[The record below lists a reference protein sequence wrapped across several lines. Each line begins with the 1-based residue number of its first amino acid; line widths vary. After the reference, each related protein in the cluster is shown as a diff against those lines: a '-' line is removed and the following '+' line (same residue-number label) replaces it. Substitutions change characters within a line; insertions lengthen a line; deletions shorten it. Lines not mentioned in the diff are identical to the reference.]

1 MYLCLNFV
9 VILPKNLRE
18 GEIVLIKMRKYLW
31 PMLLC
36 LLLTFSCT
44 GKKADTE
51 MEMDVPA
58 DSVADS
64 SLVAVEDTLERLITE
79 TPMPRAA
86 DAYFDD
92 FVFNF
97 TANKRLQFERIVFP
111 LRVTEA
117 DGKMK
122 MTEKSQWKMEHLFM
136 RQGYYTLL
144 FDDDAQ
150 MSHMKDTAVNEA
162 VVEKI
167 MLRKNQVKNY
177 FFHRVR
183 GAWMMY
189 EVRTVPMEEN
199 VNASFLSFYKR
210 FTTDSV
216 FQVQSINETVQF
228 VGPDPD
234 DDFNVMEGV
243 ITPDTWEAFAPQL
256 PEKVL
261 YNIVYGKPETK
272 GNKKIFLMRGVSNG
286 LEVELR
292 FKKVGGK
299 WLLMKM
305 TT

>member
-1 MYLCLNFV
+1 
-9 VILPKNLRE
+9 
-18 GEIVLIKMRKYLW
+18 MRKYLW

-44 GKKADTE
+44 GKKAGVETE
-51 MEMDVPA
+51 VPA
-58 DSVADS
+58 DSVGDS
-64 SLVAVEDTLERLITE
+64 SQVVIEDTLEQLITE

-92 FVFNF
+92 FIFNF

-117 DGKMK
+117 DGKTR

-144 FDDDAQ
+144 FDDDDQ
-150 MSHMKDTAVNEA
+150 MSHMKDSAVNEA
-162 VVEKI
+162 IVEKI
-167 MLRKNQVKNY
+167 MLKKNKVKNY

-189 EVRTVPMEEN
+189 EVRTTPVEEN
-199 VNASFLSFYKR
+199 AHASFLSFYKR
-210 FTTDSV
+210 FTTDSL
-216 FQVQSINETVQF
+216 FQVQSINETVEF

-292 FKKVGGK
+292 FKKVGGR
-299 WLLMKM
+299 WMLMKM

>member
-1 MYLCLNFV
+1 M
-9 VILPKNLRE
+9 RE

-234 DDFNVMEGV
+234 DDFNMMEGV

-261 YNIVYGKPETK
+261 YNIVYGKHEAE
-272 GNKKIFLMRGVSNG
+272 GNKKIFLMRGVANG

>member
-1 MYLCLNFV
+1 
-9 VILPKNLRE
+9 
-18 GEIVLIKMRKYLW
+18 MRKILW
-31 PMLLC
+31 PTLAVV
-36 LLLTFSCT
+36 LLTYSCT
-44 GKKADTE
+44 GKQTSTVDE
-51 MEMDVPA
+51 MSP

-64 SLVAVEDTLERLITE
+64 TETVIVDTLEQLITE
-79 TPMPRAA
+79 SPMPRAA

-117 DGKMK
+117 DGQTK

-144 FDDDAQ
+144 FDDEAQ
-150 MSHMKDTAVNEA
+150 MSHMKDTAINEA
-162 VVEKI
+162 IVEKI

-189 EVRTVPMEEN
+189 EVRTTPVEEN
-199 VNASFLSFYKR
+199 ANASFLTFYKR

-234 DDFNVMEGV
+234 DDFSVMEGV

-261 YNIVYGKPETK
+261 YNIVYGKPEAE
-272 GNKKIFLMRGVSNG
+272 GNKKIFLMRGVANG

>member
-1 MYLCLNFV
+1 
-9 VILPKNLRE
+9 
-18 GEIVLIKMRKYLW
+18 MRKILW
-31 PMLLC
+31 PTLAVV
-36 LLLTFSCT
+36 LLTYSCT
-44 GKKADTE
+44 GKQTSTVDE
-51 MEMDVPA
+51 MSP

-64 SLVAVEDTLERLITE
+64 TDTMMVDTLEQLITE
-79 TPMPRAA
+79 SPMPRAA

-117 DGKMK
+117 DGQTK

-150 MSHMKDTAVNEA
+150 MSHMKDTAINEA
-162 VVEKI
+162 IVEKI

-189 EVRTVPMEEN
+189 EVRTTPVEEN
-199 VNASFLSFYKR
+199 ANASFITFYKR

-234 DDFNVMEGV
+234 DDFSVMEGV

-261 YNIVYGKPETK
+261 YNIVYGKPEAE
-272 GNKKIFLMRGVSNG
+272 GNKKIFLMRGVANG

>member
-1 MYLCLNFV
+1 
-9 VILPKNLRE
+9 
-18 GEIVLIKMRKYLW
+18 MRKYLW

-44 GKKADTE
+44 GKKAGVET
-51 MEMDVPA
+51 DVPA

-64 SLVAVEDTLERLITE
+64 SQVVIEDTLEQLITE

-92 FVFNF
+92 FIFNF

-117 DGKMK
+117 DGKTQ

-162 VVEKI
+162 IVEKI

-189 EVRTVPMEEN
+189 EVRTTPVEEN
-199 VNASFLSFYKR
+199 ANASFLSFYKR

-256 PEKVL
+256 PGKVL

>member
-1 MYLCLNFV
+1 
-9 VILPKNLRE
+9 
-18 GEIVLIKMRKYLW
+18 MRKFLW

-44 GKKADTE
+44 GKKAGVET
-51 MEMDVPA
+51 DVPA

-64 SLVAVEDTLERLITE
+64 SQVVIEDTLEQLITE

-92 FVFNF
+92 FIFNF
-97 TANKRLQFERIVFP
+97 TANKRLQFERIIFP

-117 DGKMK
+117 DGKTQ

-144 FDDDAQ
+144 FDDEAQ
-150 MSHMKDTAVNEA
+150 MSHMKDSAVNEA
-162 VVEKI
+162 IVEKI

-189 EVRTVPMEEN
+189 EVRTTPVEEN
-199 VNASFLSFYKR
+199 ANASFLTFYKR
-210 FTTDSV
+210 FTTYSV
-216 FQVQSINETVQF
+216 FQVQSINETVEF

-256 PEKVL
+256 PGKVL
-261 YNIVYGKPETK
+261 YNIVYGKPETE

-292 FKKVGGK
+292 FKKVGSK

>member
-1 MYLCLNFV
+1 
-9 VILPKNLRE
+9 
-18 GEIVLIKMRKYLW
+18 MRKYLW

-44 GKKADTE
+44 GKKAGVE
-51 MEMDVPA
+51 MEVSA

-64 SLVAVEDTLERLITE
+64 SQVVIEDTLEQLITE

-92 FVFNF
+92 FIFNF

-117 DGKMK
+117 DGKTR

-144 FDDDAQ
+144 FDDDDQ
-150 MSHMKDTAVNEA
+150 MSHMKDSAVNEA
-162 VVEKI
+162 IVEKI

-189 EVRTVPMEEN
+189 EVRTTPVEEN
-199 VNASFLSFYKR
+199 ANASFLTFYKR

-216 FQVQSINETVQF
+216 FQVQSINETVEF

-272 GNKKIFLMRGVSNG
+272 DNKKIFLMRGVSNG

>member
-1 MYLCLNFV
+1 
-9 VILPKNLRE
+9 
-18 GEIVLIKMRKYLW
+18 MRKYLW

-44 GKKADTE
+44 GKKAGVET
-51 MEMDVPA
+51 DVPA
-58 DSVADS
+58 DSVGDS
-64 SLVAVEDTLERLITE
+64 SQVVIEDTLEQLITE

-92 FVFNF
+92 FIFNF

-117 DGKMK
+117 DGKTR

-144 FDDDAQ
+144 FDDDDQ
-150 MSHMKDTAVNEA
+150 MSHMKDSAVNEA
-162 VVEKI
+162 IVEKI
-167 MLRKNQVKNY
+167 MLKKNKVKNY

-189 EVRTVPMEEN
+189 EVRTTPVEEN
-199 VNASFLSFYKR
+199 ANASFLTFYKR

-216 FQVQSINETVQF
+216 FQVQSINETVEF

-272 GNKKIFLMRGVSNG
+272 GNQKIFLMRGVSNG

>member
-1 MYLCLNFV
+1 
-9 VILPKNLRE
+9 
-18 GEIVLIKMRKYLW
+18 MRKFLW

-44 GKKADTE
+44 GKKAGVET
-51 MEMDVPA
+51 DVPA
-58 DSVADS
+58 DSVGDS
-64 SLVAVEDTLERLITE
+64 SQVVIEDTLEQLITE

-92 FVFNF
+92 FIFNF

-117 DGKMK
+117 DGKTR

-144 FDDDAQ
+144 FDDDDQ
-150 MSHMKDTAVNEA
+150 MSHMKDSAVNEA

-167 MLRKNQVKNY
+167 MLKKNKVKNY

-189 EVRTVPMEEN
+189 EVRTTPVEEN
-199 VNASFLSFYKR
+199 ANASFLTFYKR

-216 FQVQSINETVQF
+216 FQVQSINETVEF

-256 PEKVL
+256 PGKVL

>member
-1 MYLCLNFV
+1 
-9 VILPKNLRE
+9 
-18 GEIVLIKMRKYLW
+18 MRKILW
-31 PMLLC
+31 PTLAC
-36 LLLTFSCT
+36 VLLTFSCT
-44 GKKADTE
+44 GKHTGSDLEDLT
-51 MEMDVPA
+51 

-64 SLVAVEDTLERLITE
+64 TDTVVVDTLEQLITE

-86 DAYFDD
+86 DAIFDD

-117 DGKMK
+117 DGKVSQ
-122 MTEKSQWKMEHLFM
+122 TEKSHWKMEHLFM

-144 FDDDAQ
+144 FSDDQQ
-150 MSHMKDTAVNEA
+150 MSHMKDTAINEA

-177 FFHRVR
+177 YFHRVR

-189 EVRTVPMEEN
+189 EVRTTPMEEN
-199 VNASFLSFYKR
+199 ANSSFLSFYKR
-210 FTTDSV
+210 FATDSI
-216 FQVQSINETVQF
+216 FQVQSINETVEF

-234 DDFNVMEGV
+234 DDFSVMEGV

-256 PEKVL
+256 PGKVL
-261 YNIVYGKPETK
+261 YNIVYGKPQPS
-272 GNKKIFLMRGVSNG
+272 GNEKIFLLRGVANG
-286 LEVELR
+286 LELELR
-292 FKKVGGK
+292 FKKMGEK
-299 WLLMKM
+299 WKLMKM

>member
-177 FFHRVR
+177 YFHRIR

-189 EVRTVPMEEN
+189 EVRTTPMEEN
-199 VNASFLSFYKR
+199 ANASFLSFYKR

-256 PEKVL
+256 PGKVL
-261 YNIVYGKPETK
+261 YNIVYGKPEAE

-286 LEVELR
+286 LEMELR

>member
-1 MYLCLNFV
+1 
-9 VILPKNLRE
+9 
-18 GEIVLIKMRKYLW
+18 MRRFLW
-31 PMLLC
+31 PMLVC
-36 LLLTFSCT
+36 VLLTFSCT
-44 GKKADTE
+44 GRQSGTD
-51 MEMDVPA
+51 MEDLT

-64 SLVAVEDTLERLITE
+64 TDSVVVDTLEQLITE

-86 DAYFDD
+86 DAIFDD

-97 TANKRLQFERIVFP
+97 VANKRLQFERIVFP
-111 LRVTEA
+111 LRMTA
-117 DGKMK
+117 MDGKST

-144 FDDDAQ
+144 FADDAQ
-150 MSHMKDTAVNEA
+150 MSHMKDTAINEA

-167 MLRKNQVKNY
+167 MLRKNLVRNY
-177 FFHRVR
+177 YFHRVR

-189 EVRTVPMEEN
+189 EIRETPMEAN
-199 VNASFLSFYKR
+199 ANASFLSFYKR

-256 PEKVL
+256 PGKVL
-261 YNIVYGKPETK
+261 YNIVYGKQQAE
-272 GNKKIFLMRGVSNG
+272 GNKKIFLMRGVANG
-286 LEVELR
+286 LELELR
-292 FKKVGGK
+292 FKKAGGK
-299 WLLMKM
+299 WLLTKM

>member
-1 MYLCLNFV
+1 
-9 VILPKNLRE
+9 
-18 GEIVLIKMRKYLW
+18 MRKILW
-31 PMLLC
+31 PTIAC
-36 LLLTFSCT
+36 VLLTFSCT
-44 GKKADTE
+44 GRQTGSDLE
-51 MEMDVPA
+51 DVT
-58 DSVADS
+58 DSVADTIDT
-64 SLVAVEDTLERLITE
+64 AVVDTLEQLITE

-86 DAYFDD
+86 DAIFDD

-111 LRVTEA
+111 LKVTEA
-117 DGKMK
+117 DGKTSLTDK
-122 MTEKSQWKMEHLFM
+122 DTWQMEHLFM

-144 FDDDAQ
+144 FGDDKQ
-150 MSHMKDTAVNEA
+150 MALMKDTAISEA

-167 MLRKNQVKNY
+167 FLRKNQVKNY
-177 FFHRVR
+177 FFRRIH

-189 EVRTVPMEEN
+189 EVRTTPMEEN
-199 VNASFLSFYKR
+199 ANASFLSFYKR
-210 FTTDSV
+210 FTADSL
-216 FQVQSINETVQF
+216 FQVQSINETVEF

-256 PEKVL
+256 PGKVL
-261 YNIVYGKPETK
+261 YNIVYGKQQAE
-272 GNKKIFLMRGVSNG
+272 GNKKIFLMRGVANG

>member
-1 MYLCLNFV
+1 
-9 VILPKNLRE
+9 
-18 GEIVLIKMRKYLW
+18 
-31 PMLLC
+31 MLLC

-44 GKKADTE
+44 GKKAGAE
-51 MEMDVPA
+51 MEVPE

-64 SLVAVEDTLERLITE
+64 SEVVIEDTLERLITE

-117 DGKMK
+117 DGQTK
-122 MTEKSQWKMEHLFM
+122 MTDKSQWKMEHLFM

-144 FDDDAQ
+144 FGDDAQ
-150 MSHMKDTAVNEA
+150 MAHMKDTAINEA
-162 VVEKI
+162 IVEKI

-189 EVRTVPMEEN
+189 EVRTTPVEEN
-199 VNASFLSFYKR
+199 ANASFLSFYKR

-261 YNIVYGKPETK
+261 YNIVYGKPETE

>member
-1 MYLCLNFV
+1 
-9 VILPKNLRE
+9 
-18 GEIVLIKMRKYLW
+18 MRKFLW

-44 GKKADTE
+44 GKKAGVET
-51 MEMDVPA
+51 DVPA
-58 DSVADS
+58 DSVGDS
-64 SLVAVEDTLERLITE
+64 SQVVIEDTLEQLITE

-92 FVFNF
+92 FIFNF
-97 TANKRLQFERIVFP
+97 TANKRLQFERIIFP

-117 DGKMK
+117 DGKTQ

-162 VVEKI
+162 IVEKI

-189 EVRTVPMEEN
+189 EVRTTPVEEN
-199 VNASFLSFYKR
+199 ANASFLTFYKR

-216 FQVQSINETVQF
+216 FQVQSINETVEF

>member
-1 MYLCLNFV
+1 
-9 VILPKNLRE
+9 
-18 GEIVLIKMRKYLW
+18 MRKYLW

-44 GKKADTE
+44 GKKAGVET
-51 MEMDVPA
+51 DVPA
-58 DSVADS
+58 DSVGDS
-64 SLVAVEDTLERLITE
+64 SQVVIEDTLEQLITE

-92 FVFNF
+92 FIFNF

-117 DGKMK
+117 DGKTR

-144 FDDDAQ
+144 FDDDDQ
-150 MSHMKDTAVNEA
+150 MSHMKDSAVNEA
-162 VVEKI
+162 IVEKI
-167 MLRKNQVKNY
+167 MLKKNKVKNY

-189 EVRTVPMEEN
+189 EVRTTPVEEN
-199 VNASFLSFYKR
+199 ANASFLTFYKR

-216 FQVQSINETVQF
+216 FQVQSINETVEF

-261 YNIVYGKPETK
+261 YNIVYGKPEAK
-272 GNKKIFLMRGVSNG
+272 ENKKIFLMRGVSNG

>member
-1 MYLCLNFV
+1 
-9 VILPKNLRE
+9 
-18 GEIVLIKMRKYLW
+18 
-31 PMLLC
+31 MLLC

-51 MEMDVPA
+51 MEMDVPE

-64 SLVAVEDTLERLITE
+64 TLVAVEDTLERLITE

-234 DDFNVMEGV
+234 DDFNMMEGV

-261 YNIVYGKPETK
+261 YNIVYGKHETE
-272 GNKKIFLMRGVSNG
+272 GNKKIFLMRGVANG

>member
-1 MYLCLNFV
+1 
-9 VILPKNLRE
+9 
-18 GEIVLIKMRKYLW
+18 MRKYLW

-44 GKKADTE
+44 GKKAGVETE
-51 MEMDVPA
+51 VPA
-58 DSVADS
+58 DSVGDS
-64 SLVAVEDTLERLITE
+64 SQVVIEDTLEQLITE
-79 TPMPRAA
+79 IPMPRAT

-92 FVFNF
+92 FIFNF

-117 DGKMK
+117 DGKTR

-144 FDDDAQ
+144 FDDDDQ
-150 MSHMKDTAVNEA
+150 MSHMKDSAVNEA
-162 VVEKI
+162 IVEKI

-189 EVRTVPMEEN
+189 EVRTTPVEEN
-199 VNASFLSFYKR
+199 ANASFLTFYKR

-216 FQVQSINETVQF
+216 FQVQSINETVEF

>member
-1 MYLCLNFV
+1 
-9 VILPKNLRE
+9 
-18 GEIVLIKMRKYLW
+18 MRKILW
-31 PMLLC
+31 PTLAVV
-36 LLLTFSCT
+36 LLTYSCT
-44 GKKADTE
+44 GKQTSTVDE
-51 MEMDVPA
+51 MSP

-64 SLVAVEDTLERLITE
+64 TETMMVDTLEQLITE
-79 TPMPRAA
+79 SPMPRAA

-117 DGKMK
+117 DGQTK

-150 MSHMKDTAVNEA
+150 MSHIKDTAVNEA
-162 VVEKI
+162 IVEKI

-189 EVRTVPMEEN
+189 EVRTTPVEEN
-199 VNASFLSFYKR
+199 ANASFLSFYKR

>member
-1 MYLCLNFV
+1 MSKIFSNFAE
-9 VILPKNLRE
+9 KFERT
-18 GEIVLIKMRKYLW
+18 GEKEKMRKFLW

-36 LLLTFSCT
+36 VLLTFSCT
-44 GKKADTE
+44 GKKASTD
-51 MEMDVPA
+51 MDVVT

-64 SLVAVEDTLERLITE
+64 TQVVIEDTLEQLITE

-117 DGKMK
+117 DGKTQ
-122 MTEKSQWKMEHLFM
+122 MTEKSQWKMDHLFM

-144 FDDDAQ
+144 FADDAQ

-167 MLRKNQVKNY
+167 MLRKGQVKDY
-177 FFHRVR
+177 FFRRVR

-189 EVRTVPMEEN
+189 EIRTTPMEEN
-199 VNASFLSFYKR
+199 ANASFLSFYKR
-210 FTTDSV
+210 FTTDSI
-216 FQVQSINETVQF
+216 FQVESINETVQF

-234 DDFNVMEGV
+234 DEFNVMEGV

-256 PEKVL
+256 PGKVL
-261 YNIVYGKPETK
+261 YNIVYGKPEAE
-272 GNKKIFLMRGVSNG
+272 GNHKIFLMRGVSNG
-286 LEVELR
+286 LELELR
-292 FKKVGGK
+292 FKKVGGR
-299 WLLMKM
+299 WLLTKM